1 MGKGFM
7 IGSSGTRRVGSHR
20 RYTMTISGEEMHSLI
35 SYIMVS
41 VIEYACTVWAPNSA
55 QDINRIEMIQRRAA

>member
-1 MGKGFM
+1 M

-41 VIEYACTVWAPNSA
+41 VMASIIILYVVNL
-55 QDINRIEMIQRRAA
+55 